1 MGEGIT
7 APLSKKPL
15 NWLPAHELYGE
26 GIFIRLNEEKV
37 SEWEIKNALRY
48 KNLISRAKGT
58 YLANNKVSGGNVRYI
73 LLHTL
78 AHLIIRELTLRCGY
92 TSASI
97 KEKIYSSEDNEKQMC
112 GILVYTASS
121 DSDGSLGGVS
131 KTRSSR
137 KDARDILAYARE
149 RKLVFKRSCL
159 YRFPEP
165 RVRGIKLCCLPCLL
179 LVARNQ
185 L

>member
-1 MGEGIT
+1 MG
-7 APLSKKPL
+7 
-15 NWLPAHELYGE
+15 N
-26 GIFIRLNEEKV
+26 
-37 SEWEIKNALRY
+37 KNAQRY

-58 YLANNKVSGGNVRYI
+58 YFANNKVSGGNVRYI

-121 DSDGSLGGVS
+121 DSDGSLGGLARQGVPEKMQEIFLHMLESASWCSNDPICIDS
-131 KTRSSR
+131 KKQGYAALNYAACHACSLLPETSCECSNILLDRGAIIGNSDDSSLGYFSEF
-137 KDARDILAYARE
+137 IL
-149 RKLVFKRSCL
+149 K
-159 YRFPEP
+159 
-165 RVRGIKLCCLPCLL
+165 
-179 LVARNQ
+179 
-185 L
+185 